1 MVQRA
6 VVTITAAALVALGN
20 AGCSSPSSGLA
31 LPVPGISSAQ
41 AGITA
46 PMRRLRIE
54 EFSDLP
60 IYYDDYSPSAIAAGP
75 SGDLWVTD
83 TIDQDYGENAVVQIA
98 PSGKSKNTFYYGGA
112 TTEGA
117 SFDGITPGPDG
128 ALWITDGYNAQIL
141 RMTIDGNFTGFR
153 LTGRLAP
160 AGITT
165 GPDKALWF
173 TAYGAVGRITT
184 KGKLTTYIINGGLN
198 GITAGPDG
206 ALWFTEATAGKIGRI
221 TTRGKITEY
230 SNGITAAAQPW
241 SIAPGPDGAL
251 WFTEAAGGRIGRIT
265 TKGQISEYSSGI
277 TPTEEPDG
285 IAAGPDGAMWFTE
298 FESNPSYRIS
308 ASKIARITMS
318 GKIHEYSR
326 GLDISAEPT
335 GITAGPDGNMW
346 FVESGRD
353 RVGRATL

>member
-6 VVTITAAALVALGN
+6 VVTIIATAVVALGST
-20 AGCSSPSSGLA
+20 GCSSPGSS
-31 LPVPGISSAQ
+31 LPAAAQSAPSVQ
-41 AGITA
+41 ASLEPPKT
-46 PMRRLRIE
+46 RVRIR

-98 PSGKSKNTFYYGGA
+98 PSGKSKNIFYYGGV

-117 SFDGITPGPDG
+117 SFNDITPGPDG

-141 RMTIDGNFTGFR
+141 RMTVDGSFTGFR

-173 TAYGAVGRITT
+173 TAYGAVGRLTT
-184 KGKLTTYIINGGLN
+184 KGKLTTYVINGGLN
-198 GITAGPDG
+198 GITAGSDG

-230 SNGITAAAQPW
+230 TNGITAGAQPW

-265 TKGQISEYSSGI
+265 TKGQVTEYSSGI

-298 FESNPSYRIS
+298 FESNGSYRIS

-346 FVESGRD
+346 FVESSRD

>member
-1 MVQRA
+1 MVQRPA
-6 VVTITAAALVALGN
+6 VTIIAAALVALGN
-20 AGCSSPSSGLA
+20 AGCSSPSSGLTS
-31 LPVPGISSAQ
+31 PVPGVSSAR
-41 AGITA
+41 AGMAA
-46 PMRRLRIE
+46 PMHRVRIK

-98 PSGKSKNTFYYGGA
+98 PSGKSKNTFYYGG
-112 TTEGA
+112 GA
-117 SFDGITPGPDG
+117 SFDDITPGPDG

-184 KGKLTTYIINGGLN
+184 KGELTTYIINGGLN

-230 SNGITAAAQPW
+230 TNGITAAAQPW

-265 TKGQISEYSSGI
+265 TKGQVTEYSSGI

-298 FESNPSYRIS
+298 FESNGSYRIS

-346 FVESGRD
+346 FVESGSN